1 MGTKPKSGG
10 CELNTEAC
18 QLLALTFGTRL
29 GLTSKDVTQ
38 HDTLPSHT
46 LDTKRKRVEPLPNPC
61 GRYNEDNRDDE

>member
-18 QLLALTFGTRL
+18 QLLALTLATRL
-29 GLTSKDVTQ
+29 GLTSKDVTE

-46 LDTKRKRVEPLPNPC
+46 LDTNRKRVEPLPDPC
-61 GRYNEDNRDDE
+61 GRYNDDSGEDE